1 MRRLALFL
9 GTGAGTGY
17 APVAPGTFGTL
28 PGLALAPLFAAL
40 AVYSVPVYLLA
51 LAAAVAVAVWAA
63 GVCARDFGQK
73 DPSRVVVDEVV
84 GYLVAVAFLPTS
96 LPVLVLVFLL
106 FRAADIAKPW
116 PCRPAERLPGGLGI
130 VADDLMAGVYANIAC
145 RVILA
150 FGLIPGT

>member
-51 LAAAVAVAVWAA
+51 LAAAVAVAIWAA
-63 GVCARDFGQK
+63 GVCALDFGQK
-73 DPSRVVVDEVV
+73 DPSRVVIDEVV
-84 GYLVAVAFLPTS
+84 GFLVAVAFLPTS

-145 RVILA
+145 RAFLA